1 MSAAQPQRY
10 RLPRTRILRG
20 REAFRALFEK
30 GQGFRSGDILFKYRT
45 VPQPAPADGA
55 DVLTAFIVSRKHG
68 GAVRRNRTRRLMR
81 EAWRLARPDFAAG
94 MAGGTELHL
103 ALIWVGAPAAHR
115 TPEFERIRR
124 DIDKG
129 LKRLAP
135 SLSGDH
141 AP

>member
-1 MSAAQPQRY
+1 MSAAQAQRY

-20 REAFRALFEK
+20 RETFSALFEH

-45 VPQPAPADGA
+45 IPQSGPAN
-55 DVLTAFIVSRKHG
+55 VLTAFIVSRKHG
-68 GAVRRNRTRRLMR
+68 PAVRRNRTRRLMR
-81 EAWRLARPDFAAG
+81 EAWRLARPDFVEG
-94 MAGGTELHL
+94 MASGTELHL
-103 ALIWVGAPAAHR
+103 ALIWIGAPAAQR

-129 LKRLAP
+129 LKRIAP
-135 SLSGDH
+135 SLSGNH

>member
-1 MSAAQPQRY
+1 MSAAQAQRY

-20 REAFRALFEK
+20 RETFAALFND

-45 VPQPAPADGA
+45 VARPGPAN
-55 DVLTAFIVSRKHG
+55 VLTAFIVSRKHG

-81 EAWRLARPDFAAG
+81 EAWRFARPDVVDGIAS
-94 MAGGTELHL
+94 GTELHL
-103 ALIWVGAPAAHR
+103 ALIWIGAPAEQR
-115 TPEFERIRR
+115 TPTLERIRR